1 MRLLLELKRRGT
13 IAAVAD
19 ALHFSP
25 SGVSQQLILLE
36 NEVGVKLLERIGRGV
51 RLTEAAEVLAD
62 YAERILTELEQA
74 ETEVRAVE
82 GQVRGTVR
90 IASFQTAGLA
100 LITHMLDVLA
110 HESLL
115 RIELTQA
122 EPERALPALLARE
135 FDLMIGEEYPGVPQS
150 VSRDVHRVDLCEDAM
165 RLALPR
171 ELPAVSAESPS
182 DDESAGIR
190 HAADVPW
197 VMEAPGSLSRTW
209 ATALCRAAGFEPNVQ
224 FESEDMLLHR
234 ELAQR
239 GHAAAFVP
247 AMLNTA
253 VAGGP
258 VTYPT
263 GQSRAVF
270 TAVRYGSESHPA
282 LMAVRAA
289 LADAAQ
295 HL

>member
-13 IAAVAD
+13 IAAVAE

-36 NEVGVKLLERIGRGV
+36 NEVGVPLLERIGRGV
-51 RLTEAAEVLAD
+51 RLTEAAHVLAD
-62 YAERILTELEQA
+62 YAERIMTDLEQA
-74 ETEVRAVE
+74 ETQVRAVQ

-100 LITHMLDVLA
+100 LITQMLDHLA
-110 HESLL
+110 DESLL

-122 EPERALPALLARE
+122 EPEQALPALLARE
-135 FDLMIGEEYPGVPQS
+135 FDLMVGEEYPGVPQS
-150 VSRDVHRVDLCEDAM
+150 VSSDVHRVDLCDDELE
-165 RLALPR
+165 LALPY
-171 ELPAVSAESPS
+171 AVAESDKGEGSEPVTVQ
-182 DDESAGIR
+182 
-190 HAADVPW
+190 HAAEVPW
-197 VMEAPGSLSRTW
+197 VMEAPGSLSRSW
-209 ATALCRAAGFEPNVQ
+209 ATALCRTAGFEPNVQ
-224 FESEDMLLHR
+224 FETEDMLLHR

-247 AMLNTA
+247 LMLNRT

-258 VTYPT
+258 QTYPT
-263 GQSRAVF
+263 GQSRTIF
-270 TAVRYGSESHPA
+270 TAVREGSQHHPA

-289 LADAAQ
+289 LADVADQ
-295 HL
+295 L

>member
-13 IAAVAD
+13 IAAVAE

-36 NEVGVKLLERIGRGV
+36 NEVGVTLLERIGRGV

-122 EPERALPALLARE
+122 EPEQALPALHARE

-150 VSRDVHRVDLCEDAM
+150 VSHDVHRVDLCEDAM
-165 RLALPR
+165 RLALPQDV
-171 ELPAVSAESPS
+171 PALKDTLDTEAGEVSI
-182 DDESAGIR
+182 G
-190 HAADVPW
+190 HAADIPW
-197 VMEAPGSLSRTW
+197 VMEPPGSLSRTW

-239 GHAAAFVP
+239 GHAAALVP
-247 AMLNTA
+247 AMLDTA
-253 VAGGP
+253 IADGP
-258 VTYPT
+258 VTYPI
-263 GQSRAVF
+263 GQSRTVF

-289 LADAAQ
+289 LADAARE
-295 HL
+295 L